1 VDRRSWSLLVAV
13 GAIWGASFLLA
24 AIALRDLSPGFMTF
38 LRTGFAA
45 LVMLPIA
52 LRRGALGGLRRHAG
66 AVVVV
71 AVVQLAGPFLLIAF
85 GQLEVASGLAGVLVG
100 STPLWTALLA
110 RGFDD
115 EERSHGW
122 SLVGV
127 AVGIVGV
134 AVLLGLEL
142 RGSTAELLGGAMLLL
157 AGLGYAAGGFV
168 VKRRLGDVQPVGVV
182 TAAMLAGAVLVTPLA
197 VATAPTELPSLG
209 ALAAAIAL
217 GTLAGGVGWLGYYTL
232 IAGVGPARASITIYV
247 VPAFAVLYGIVLL
260 GEPATPGTFAGLVL
274 IVSGS
279 WLAAGSGPRRHRDGM
294 EAANLR

>member
-1 VDRRSWSLLVAV
+1 MDRRSWSLLVAV

>member
-1 VDRRSWSLLVAV
+1 M

>member
-1 VDRRSWSLLVAV
+1 M

-279 WLAAGSGPRRHRDGM
+279 WLAAGSGPRRHRDGI

>member
-110 RGFDD
+110 WGVDD

-279 WLAAGSGPRRHRDGM
+279 WLAAGSGPRRHRDGI